1 MCPFADVSIIYHFI
15 RGQEVIK
22 LYVLFSVL
30 EICDK
35 LLYSFGADMLEA
47 LASSAAGLVASFSAP
62 EGGAGGAAAQLSLD
76 VFLLGASVMAH
87 ALVLLTLA
95 ITLNVAVN
103 SHNNALLALLISSN
117 FAEVKGY
124 VFKRMDAAK
133 VGQLACQDAVERVHL
148 AACLAFVAAQAVE
161 PRGRGQGHA
170 GGGGV
175 PPPLRAAAPLIL
187 AAEVVIDLVK
197 HAFMAKFNDIKPESY
212 SEVLRELARR
222 ASRVQAHQAHLVLG
236 FVPMAPAALLL
247 RAMPRAAAAAVG
259 AGGGGR
265 RGVAAAGAA
274 AAAAALVAKVL
285 CGMLARRLAVAIARD
300 GVQAAAVAEAAATA
314 QRGARAAPLPVPAA
328 AATPRFW
335 GAASPTRTHR
345 KHA

>member
-1 MCPFADVSIIYHFI
+1 V
-15 RGQEVIK
+15 
-22 LYVLFSVL
+22 
-30 EICDK
+30 
-35 LLYSFGADMLEA
+35 
-47 LASSAAGLVASFSAP
+47 AAFSAP
-62 EGGAGGAAAQLSLD
+62 EGGTGGAAAQLSLD

-161 PRGRGQGHA
+161 PRGRGAAQGL
-170 GGGGV
+170 

-187 AAEVVIDLVK
+187 AAEVLIDLVK
-197 HAFMAKFNDIKPESY
+197 HAFMAKFNDIRPESY

-247 RAMPRAAAAAVG
+247 RAMPRAAAAAVH
-259 AGGGGR
+259 ASGGGR
-265 RGVAAAGAA
+265 TGIATAGAA
-274 AAAAALVAKVL
+274 AATALLVAKVL

-300 GVQAAAVAEAAATA
+300 AAQAAAAADAAAA
-314 QRGARAAPLPVPAA
+314 HRDARAQPLPATGAVAI
-328 AATPRFW
+328 ATPRFW
-335 GAASPTRTHR
+335 GAASPTRQHR